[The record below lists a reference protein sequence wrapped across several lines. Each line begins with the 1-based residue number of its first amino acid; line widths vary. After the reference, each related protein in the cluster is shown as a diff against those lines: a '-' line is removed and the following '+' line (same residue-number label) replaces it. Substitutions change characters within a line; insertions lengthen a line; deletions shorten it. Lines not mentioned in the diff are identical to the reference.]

1 MNITEFAQA
10 AGVSK
15 AAVSRYFNGGYL
27 SEEKRARIEAAV
39 EATGY
44 RPSVQAQML
53 RTRRTR
59 QVGVVLP
66 KLSSESCAR
75 MVEGISRVLDEQG
88 YQLLLMNTANDCTD
102 EVQALDL
109 LRHNT
114 VDGIILIAS
123 IFTPEHHA
131 VLQSLRI
138 PVVIL
143 GQRFEGC
150 HSVYHDDFGA
160 AQAAAALMLQKGR
173 RAPGY
178 LGVTLLDRAVGH
190 ARRQGFDAA
199 LKAAGLVPRPQR
211 MCIAE
216 FNMDSGYHQA
226 EQLFR
231 RGVRLDCLFCATD
244 SIALGALQ
252 YCRTHSIRVP
262 EDVMIASVGDSKA
275 GRVAYVPLTSAHLHY
290 HTAGQTAA
298 ELLLQLL
305 ADPGAAPRERM
316 LGYELKRRASTG
328 DENPAEDIWAK

>member
-1 MNITEFAQA
+1 MNITEFAKA

-27 SEEKRARIEAAV
+27 SEEKRARIAAAV

-75 MVEGISRVLDEQG
+75 MVDGISRVLGEQG
-88 YQLLLMNTANDCTD
+88 YQLLLMNTANDCTK
-102 EVQALDL
+102 EVEALDL

-131 VLQSLRI
+131 VLQSLRV

-143 GQRFEGC
+143 GQRCEGY
-150 HSVYHDDFGA
+150 HSVYHDDLGA
-160 AQAAAALMLQKGR
+160 AQSATALMLQKGR

-178 LGVTLLDRAVGH
+178 LGVTLLDQAAGH

-199 LKAAGLVPRPQR
+199 LRAAGLVPRPQR

-216 FNMDSGYHQA
+216 FNMDSGYPQA
-226 EQLFR
+226 EQLFQKA
-231 RGVRLDCLFCATD
+231 GRLDCLFCATD

-275 GRVAYVPLTSAHLHY
+275 GRVAFVPLTSVHLHY

-298 ELLLQLL
+298 GLLLQLL
-305 ADPGAAPRERM
+305 ANPDAAPQERM
-316 LGYELKRRASTG
+316 LGYELKRRTSTG
-328 DENPAEDIWAK
+328 DENSAEDIWAK

>member
-1 MNITEFAQA
+1 MNITEFARA

-27 SEEKRARIEAAV
+27 SEEKRARIAAAV

-44 RPSVQAQML
+44 RPSMQAQML

-75 MVEGISRVLDEQG
+75 MVDGISRVLDEQG
-88 YQLLLMNTANDCTD
+88 YQLLLMNTANDYTR
-102 EVQALDL
+102 EVAALDL

-131 VLQSLRI
+131 VLQSLRV

-143 GQRFEGC
+143 GQRCEGY
-150 HSVYHDDFGA
+150 HSVYHDDLRA
-160 AQAAAALMLQKGR
+160 AQAATALMLRKGR
-173 RAPGY
+173 SAPGY
-178 LGVTLLDRAVGH
+178 LGVTLLDQAAGH

-199 LKAAGLVPRPQR
+199 LREAGLSPRPQR

-226 EQLFR
+226 EQLFQKA
-231 RGVRLDCLFCATD
+231 GQLDCLFCATD

-252 YCRTHSIRVP
+252 YCRSHSIRVP

-275 GRVAYVPLTSAHLHY
+275 GRVAFVPLTSVHLHY

-298 ELLLQLL
+298 ALLLELL
-305 ADPGAAPRERM
+305 ADPGAAPQERM

>member
-1 MNITEFAQA
+1 MNITEFAKT

-27 SEEKRARIEAAV
+27 SEEKRALIAAAV

-75 MVEGISRVLDEQG
+75 MVDGISRVLGEQG
-88 YQLLLMNTANDCTD
+88 YQLLLMNTANDYTK
-102 EVQALDL
+102 EVEALDL

-131 VLQSLRI
+131 VLQSLRV

-143 GQRFEGC
+143 GQQCEGY

-160 AQAAAALMLQKGR
+160 AQAATALMLQKGR

-178 LGVTLLDRAVGH
+178 LGVTLLDQAAGH

-199 LKAAGLVPRPQR
+199 LRAAGLVPRPQR

-226 EQLFR
+226 EQLFQKA
-231 RGVRLDCLFCATD
+231 GRLDCLFCATD

-275 GRVAYVPLTSAHLHY
+275 GRVAFVPLTSVHLHY

-298 ELLLQLL
+298 GLLLQLL
-305 ADPGAAPRERM
+305 ADPDAAPQERM

-328 DENPAEDIWAK
+328 DENSAEDIWAK

>member
-1 MNITEFAQA
+1 MNITEFAKA

-27 SEEKRARIEAAV
+27 SEEKRARIAAAV

-75 MVEGISRVLDEQG
+75 MVDGISRVLGEQG
-88 YQLLLMNTANDCTD
+88 YQLLLMNTANDYTK
-102 EVQALDL
+102 EVEALDL

-131 VLQSLRI
+131 VLQSLRV

-143 GQRFEGC
+143 GQQCEGY

-160 AQAAAALMLQKGR
+160 AQAATALMLQKGR
-173 RAPGY
+173 RVPGY
-178 LGVTLLDRAVGH
+178 LGVTLLDQAAGL
-190 ARRQGFDAA
+190 ARRQGFDTA

-216 FNMDSGYHQA
+216 FNMESGYHQA
-226 EQLFR
+226 EQLFQKAE
-231 RGVRLDCLFCATD
+231 RLDCLFCATD

-275 GRVAYVPLTSAHLHY
+275 GRVAFVPLTSVHLHY

-298 ELLLQLL
+298 GLLLQLL
-305 ADPGAAPRERM
+305 ADPDAAPQERI
-316 LGYELKRRASTG
+316 LGYELKRRTSTG
-328 DENPAEDIWAK
+328 DENSAEDIWAK